1 MSSRI
6 STVMLM
12 KKTVLAVSLAIGTL
26 MISGCDSNEPQLEV
40 TKVDPIRPALVEV
53 ISPSINAQLRF
64 NGVVRSA
71 ERADLAFRM
80 NGRVINVLV
89 EEGQQVTKG
98 QLLAQLDPRD
108 AKTALESARVEYK
121 NSQAEYK
128 RGKAIYEKSQA
139 IAKSDLDTLSTRYN
153 LAKNRLEEAKRQLEY
168 TQLTAPFDGIVG
180 RKMIDN
186 HVQIQANSPVLTI
199 HDLDNLEV
207 LINIPDSVMLGELK
221 GSEAIAQISAVPN
234 ERFPLVLS
242 TYGTQADPITQTYP
256 VVLKFKEL
264 GGFNVLPGMTV
275 KVTPVYPKD
284 SAEEN
289 TLITMPLTAIVPD
302 NKGGQFV
309 WVVDAQNQ
317 VQQRAVNTGELLANR
332 VVITKGLQMN
342 ERIIIAG
349 VTSIKTDMIVK
360 PYSEQ
365 SAMSHGE

>member
-1 MSSRI
+1 MRSTI
-6 STVMLM
+6 STVMLI

-26 MISGCDSNEPQLEV
+26 MASGCDSNSLQTNTAQTV
-40 TKVDPIRPALVEV
+40 TVRPALIEV
-53 ISPSINAQLRF
+53 IAPSMNAQLRF

-80 NGRVINVLV
+80 NRRIINVLV
-89 EEGQQVTKG
+89 AEGQQVTKG

-121 NSQAEYK
+121 NSQAEYN

-153 LAKNRLEEAKRQLEY
+153 LTKNRLEEAKRQLEY

-186 HVQIQANSPVLTI
+186 HVQIQVNSPVLTI

-221 GSEAIAQISAVPN
+221 GSEAIAQISAIPS

-256 VVLKFKEL
+256 VVLKFKDL

-275 KVTPVYPKD
+275 KVIPIYPTPTV
-284 SAEEN
+284 EEHS
-289 TLITMPLTAIVPD
+289 LITVPLTAIVPD

-309 WVVDAQNQ
+309 WVVDSHNQ
-317 VQQRAVNTGELLANR
+317 VQQRVVNTGELLTNR
-332 VVITKGLQMN
+332 VVITKGLQIN
-342 ERIIIAG
+342 DRIVIAG